1 MAAVTADVATA
12 TLFLSGVKLAH
23 QFVSRST
30 GSHLASPLQRHAR
43 QFLVGFKQLVANG
56 EKCLKR

>member
-56 EKCLKR
+56 EKRLKR